1 MSKIKERVF
10 GLIVVIALGVIFVPM
25 LLENTQNPKSSVLQ
39 DVPAASLAKNETDK
53 DQKPEVLAALNN
65 KTDKPVVHDENQPIA
80 DRPDAKAPGL
90 TEDLKAQE
98 KIEAQEEEKAEELK
112 AEQDRLRQK
121 QEEEAKIAAQL
132 KAEQE
137 RIDQGRRQAELEQ
150 QRAELAK
157 LEKAK
162 VEQNKAELVKA
173 EEAKVAQAKAEQ
185 AKAEQAKAEQ
195 AKADQAKAD
204 QAKAEQA
211 KADRMRAEQIK
222 AEQIKAEQTK
232 AEIAEHKQAAILEA
246 KHEQNKLQAER
257 ATKKSTKVM
266 RHGWVVQMGSF
277 AEHRNSSA
285 LLKKLKAAGYPAFTR
300 NVNRNG
306 MQLTIVMVGPHARR
320 EDAQRLCSTLAMK
333 FQIDGIIVRYEPH

>member
-53 DQKPEVLAALNN
+53 DQKPEVLAALN
-65 KTDKPVVHDENQPIA
+65 KATDKPVVHDENQPIA
-80 DRPDAKAPGL
+80 DRADAKAPGL
-90 TEDLKAQE
+90 IEDLKAQE
-98 KIEAQEEEKAEELK
+98 KIETQEEEKAEQLK
-112 AEQDRLRQK
+112 AEQDKLQQK
-121 QEEEAKIAAQL
+121 QAEEAKIAAQL

-137 RIDQGRRQAELEQ
+137 LIDQGRRQAEIEQARLEQ
-150 QRAELAK
+150 AK

-162 VEQNKAELVKA
+162 TEQLKAE
-173 EEAKVAQAKAEQ
+173 QAKAEQ

-195 AKADQAKAD
+195 AKAEQAKAK
-204 QAKAEQA
+204 QVKAEQVKAEQA
-211 KADRMRAEQIK
+211 K
-222 AEQIKAEQTK
+222 AEQIKAEKAK
-232 AEIAEHKQAAILEA
+232 AEQAEHRQAAILEA
-246 KHEQNKLQAER
+246 KHEQNKLQAEL
-257 ATKKSTKVM
+257 ATKKTTKAM

-300 NVNRNG
+300 NVNRHG
-306 MQLTIVMVGPHARR
+306 MHLTIVMVGPHARR
-320 EDAQRLCSTLAMK
+320 EDAERLCSTLAMK